1 MAVRG
6 AGKQTTNLKLEKPT
20 FLPEVEAKTVEK
32 HVVLNNFE
40 TKTME
45 KHLVLNHFEPK
56 TVENTWF

>member
-6 AGKQTTNLKLEKPT
+6 AGKQTTKLELEKPT
-20 FLPEVEAKTVEK
+20 FLPEAEAQTVEK

-45 KHLVLNHFEPK
+45 KTRGFEPL
-56 TVENTWF
+56 